1 MQLQDTDIGDYDS
14 MEAGTLI
21 CVYSQS
27 VRYIQMGL
35 NAYTMQTEET
45 RPRQSKEWGIL
56 RIA

>member
-35 NAYTMQTEET
+35 NAYGTQCKKKKQDRDNLKNGT
-45 RPRQSKEWGIL
+45 
-56 RIA
+56 

>member
-35 NAYTMQTEET
+35 NHLMPTQCKKKKQDRDNLKNGA
-45 RPRQSKEWGIL
+45 
-56 RIA
+56 